1 LDVVYGS
8 MSTKVYSAATVGVD
22 ALLIE
27 VEVDF
32 SSGLHSFQI
41 VGLADKAIEESKE
54 RISLA
59 LKNSGVKPP
68 LSFHKKLI
76 VNLAPADIK
85 KEGSGY
91 DLAIAVGFMLASEQ
105 LLIRDLGKI
114 IFVGELALDGS
125 LRKTPGVLPIV
136 ELAVKNGFESV
147 FVPEENSKEASLF
160 ADKIRVFSF
169 NNLKLLIMQ
178 LEKTITKPPL
188 EHSFEYEAEQGEL
201 ELDEISGLQNAKRAL
216 GIAAAGGHNLL
227 FKGPPGTGKTLLA
240 KALPELL
247 PKLSLEEAI
256 EITKIYSVSN
266 LLDSKNPLISK
277 RPFRNPHHTASV
289 VSIVGGGQTPKPG
302 EISLAHRGVLFLDET
317 PEFNRLVLESLRQ
330 PLEEGVVTVSRARA
344 SLKFPA
350 RFILIAAM
358 NPCPCGWFRDPR
370 HECSCSMQTI
380 QKYQRKISGP
390 LLDRIDLILEVP
402 RIGFE
407 ELKTKPKEKIGQII
421 KEKVGVA
428 RRIQKQRFE
437 KNKILL
443 NAEMKPKQIQEYCQL
458 DQESERLL
466 NQAEK
471 QFILS
476 PRSLHR
482 IIKVARTIADL
493 EQSKDIQLTH
503 LAEALQYR
511 E

>member
-1 LDVVYGS
+1 
-8 MSTKVYSAATVGVD
+8 MSTKVYSAATIGVD
-22 ALLIE
+22 ALPIE

-91 DLAIAVGFMLASEQ
+91 DLAIAIGFMLASEQ
-105 LLIRDLGKI
+105 LQNFNPQKSV
-114 IFVGELALDGS
+114 FVGELSLDGR
-125 LRKTPGVLPIV
+125 LRKTPGILPIV
-136 ELAVKNGFESV
+136 ELAAKTGYEAV
-147 FVPEENSKEASLF
+147 FVPEENAKEAMLF
-160 ADKIRVFSF
+160 ADRVNVFSF
-169 NNLKLLIMQ
+169 DNLKDLILH
-178 LEKTITKPPL
+178 LEKVSTKKPL
-188 EHSFEYEAEQGEL
+188 EHFFKYESGENDL
-201 ELDEISGLQNAKRAL
+201 EIDQISGLQNAKRAL
-216 GIAAAGGHNLL
+216 MIAAAGGHNLL

-240 KALPELL
+240 KSLPELL
-247 PKLSLEEAI
+247 PELSLEEAI
-256 EITKIYSVSN
+256 EVTKIYSVAN
-266 LLDSKNPLISK
+266 LLNNDSPLIKK
-277 RPFRNPHHTASV
+277 RPFRNPHHTASI
-289 VSIVGGGQTPKPG
+289 VSVVGGGQNPKPG

-330 PLEEGVVTVSRARA
+330 PLEEGTVTVSRAKG
-344 SLKFPA
+344 SLRFPA
-350 RFILIAAM
+350 RFILVVAM
-358 NPCPCGWFRDPR
+358 NPCPCGWFGDPR
-370 HECSCSMQTI
+370 HECSCPMTLI

-407 ELKTKPKEKIGQII
+407 ELKTGPKEKTGRSM
-421 KEKVGVA
+421 KEKIKAA
-428 RRIQKQRFE
+428 REIQKQRFAE
-437 KNKILL
+437 ENFKL
-443 NAEMKPKQIQEYCQL
+443 NSEMKPKQIQKFCEL
-458 DQESERLL
+458 DGESERLL
-466 NQAEK
+466 QQAEK
-471 QFILS
+471 QFVLS
-476 PRSLHR
+476 PRALHR
-482 IIKVARTIADL
+482 IIKVSRTIADL
-493 EQSKDIQLTH
+493 EESESIKLPH

>member
-1 LDVVYGS
+1 
-8 MSTKVYSAATVGVD
+8 MSTKVFSAATVGVD
-22 ALLIE
+22 ALPIE
-27 VEVDF
+27 IEVDF

-41 VGLADKAIEESKE
+41 VGLADRAIEESKE

-59 LKNSGVKPP
+59 LKNSGIKPP

-91 DLAIAVGFMLASEQ
+91 DLGIAMGFMLASEQ
-105 LLIRDLGKI
+105 LQNLDLSKNL
-114 IFVGELALDGS
+114 FVGELALDGC

-136 ELAVKNGFESV
+136 ELGVKNNFDSV
-147 FVPEENSKEASLF
+147 FVPEENAKEASLF
-160 ADKIRVFSF
+160 ADKINVFSF
-169 NNLKLLIMQ
+169 SNLRELIMH
-178 LEKTITKPPL
+178 LEKTATKPAL
-188 EHSFEYEAEQGEL
+188 EHSFKNEIDNNEFEIDQ
-201 ELDEISGLQNAKRAL
+201 ISGLQDAKRAL
-216 GIAAAGGHNLL
+216 AIAAAGGHNIL

-247 PKLSLEEAI
+247 PELSLEEAI

-266 LLDSKNPLISK
+266 LLDNKNPLISK

-289 VSIVGGGQTPKPG
+289 VSVVGGGQNPKPG

-330 PLEEGVVTVSRARA
+330 PLEEGVITVSRTKG

-350 RFILIAAM
+350 RFILVSAM
-358 NPCPCGWFRDPR
+358 NPCPCGWFGDPR

-407 ELKTKPKEKIGQII
+407 ELKTKPKEKTGALIREKI
-421 KEKVGVA
+421 KTSREL
-428 RRIQKQRFE
+428 QKQRF
-437 KNKILL
+437 KKQGILL
-443 NAEMKPKQIQEYCQL
+443 NSEMKPKQIQEFCRL

-466 NQAEK
+466 GQAEK
-471 QFILS
+471 QFVLS
-476 PRSLHR
+476 PRALHR
-482 IIKVARTIADL
+482 IIKVSRTIADL
-493 EQSKDIQLTH
+493 DNSENIEVEH

>member
-1 LDVVYGS
+1 
-8 MSTKVYSAATVGVD
+8 
-22 ALLIE
+22 
-27 VEVDF
+27 
-32 SSGLHSFQI
+32 
-41 VGLADKAIEESKE
+41 
-54 RISLA
+54 
-59 LKNSGVKPP
+59 
-68 LSFHKKLI
+68 
-76 VNLAPADIK
+76 
-85 KEGSGY
+85 
-91 DLAIAVGFMLASEQ
+91 
-105 LLIRDLGKI
+105 
-114 IFVGELALDGS
+114 
-125 LRKTPGVLPIV
+125 
-136 ELAVKNGFESV
+136 
-147 FVPEENSKEASLF
+147 
-160 ADKIRVFSF
+160 
-169 NNLKLLIMQ
+169 
-178 LEKTITKPPL
+178 
-188 EHSFEYEAEQGEL
+188 
-201 ELDEISGLQNAKRAL
+201 
-216 GIAAAGGHNLL
+216 
-227 FKGPPGTGKTLLA
+227 
-240 KALPELL
+240 
-247 PKLSLEEAI
+247 
-256 EITKIYSVSN
+256 
-266 LLDSKNPLISK
+266 
-277 RPFRNPHHTASV
+277 
-289 VSIVGGGQTPKPG
+289 
-302 EISLAHRGVLFLDET
+302 
-317 PEFNRLVLESLRQ
+317 
-330 PLEEGVVTVSRARA
+330 
-344 SLKFPA
+344 
-350 RFILIAAM
+350 
-358 NPCPCGWFRDPR
+358 
-370 HECSCSMQTI
+370 MQTI